1 MPLFRMVLIVDS
13 WMDCV
18 GRTSLWFGGVVMD
31 DEDEDGAAM
40 QRRGVTSAATVGWW
54 YTTSTPTE
62 KAKSHGSAISLLCSV
77 AVADDDTPNSPL
89 AHPQHFRLVQATAA
103 SPNDS

>member
-1 MPLFRMVLIVDS
+1 MPLFRMVRVVDS
-13 WMDCV
+13 WRDCV
-18 GRTSLWFGGVVMD
+18 GRTSLWFGGLVMD
-31 DEDEDGAAM
+31 DVGEDEDGAV
-40 QRRGVTSAATVGWW
+40 RVTSAAAVGWW

-77 AVADDDTPNSPL
+77 AVADDDDTPNSSL

-103 SPNDS
+103 SPNDF